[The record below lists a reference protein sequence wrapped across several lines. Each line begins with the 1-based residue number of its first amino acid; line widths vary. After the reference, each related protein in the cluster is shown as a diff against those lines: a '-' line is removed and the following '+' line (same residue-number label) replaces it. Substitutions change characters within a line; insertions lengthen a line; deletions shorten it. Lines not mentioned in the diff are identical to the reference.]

1 MSITLRTVG
10 PEDQPFLLAVYAT
23 TRAAELEMTPW
34 TAEQREAFVRMQFLA
49 QDSFYREKYT
59 QGDFKVIL
67 RDGEPV
73 GRLYVVRETD
83 LIRILD
89 ITVLADF
96 RNSGIGSGLVQDL
109 LDEAAKDGKRVRIYV
124 ETFNPSLAL
133 FQKRNFSVLE
143 EDGINLLLEWKPAS
157 AVAEAP

>member
-23 TRAAELEMTPW
+23 TRAAELAMTSW

-49 QDSFYREKYT
+49 QDSFYREKYAE
-59 QGDFKVIL
+59 GDFKVIL

-73 GRLYVVRETD
+73 GRLYVAREPD

-89 ITVLADF
+89 ITVLPDF
-96 RNSGIGSGLVQDL
+96 RNSGIGSALIQDL
-109 LDEAAKDGKRVRIYV
+109 LDEAAKHGKRVRIYV

-133 FQKRNFSVLE
+133 FQKRNFTVLE
-143 EDGINLLLEWKPAS
+143 EDGINLLLEWKPAT
-157 AVAEAP
+157 AAAEAS